1 MTTDTGAF
9 IRELAKHVE
18 PVRPLSSPLARAT
31 IWFGLSVPYLLLVT
45 FLLAPPNAFAKLS
58 DQRFVIEQL
67 AALATGLI
75 AAAAAF
81 ATTIPGRGRALALL
95 AFVPLGVWMGDL
107 GQACLHDLRTF
118 GLQHWA
124 LANHWAC
131 LPITILAGALPAVAM
146 AIMLRRGAPL
156 SPRATTALGG
166 LAVAGLA
173 NVGARFVHTFDASV
187 IVLAWHV
194 GAVFG
199 LCALMALA
207 GRRLLKW
214 RFTLLSLP

>member
-1 MTTDTGAF
+1 MTRDTGAL

-18 PVRPLSSPLARAT
+18 PVRPLSPPWARAT
-31 IWFGLSVPYLLLVT
+31 IWFGLSLPYLLFVA
-45 FLLAPPNAFAKLS
+45 FLLAPPDVLAKLS

-81 ATTIPGRGRALALL
+81 ATTVPGRGRALVPL
-95 AFVPLGVWMGDL
+95 AFVPLGIWMGDL
-107 GQACLHDLRTF
+107 GQGCIHDLRTF
-118 GLQHWA
+118 GLQHWS
-124 LANHWAC
+124 LASHWAC
-131 LPITILAGALPAVAM
+131 LPITVLVGALPAAAM
-146 AIMLRRGAPL
+146 AFMLRRGAPL
-156 SPRATTALGG
+156 TPRVTTALGG

-199 LCALMALA
+199 LLALMALA

-214 RFTLLSLP
+214 RFIS